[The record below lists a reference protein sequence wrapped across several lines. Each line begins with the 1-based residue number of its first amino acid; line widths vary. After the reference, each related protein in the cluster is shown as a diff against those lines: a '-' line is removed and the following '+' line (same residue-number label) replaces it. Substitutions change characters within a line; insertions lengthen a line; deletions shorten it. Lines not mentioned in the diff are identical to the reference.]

1 MKNAGKILWIISGKI
16 KDFDGFNGVVADV
29 VEMARREHA
38 TKTYWWSTSSDKSRF
53 CDLDIYDSEQAA
65 LEHIG
70 HWAPHSDE
78 FSRYASNER
87 LLILGDV
94 PHTIKD
100 ALSAMSPHYMA
111 YYGGF
116 AKDKPTGGDQL
127 SEVIW
132 SFEGRVSDKEMF
144 REAMERLTPITQA
157 ESGAI
162 MYLWCV
168 DEEDH
173 FFVLER
179 YIDSDAAMIHMENAA
194 EDGKLF
200 FGSTEVTA
208 FTIYSAITPEL
219 KDVVKELNP
228 EMMEYVAGFS
238 R

>member
-1 MKNAGKILWIISGKI
+1 MKNINKIIWLINGKI

-29 VEMARREHA
+29 VEMARSEHA
-38 TKTYWWSTSSDKSRF
+38 TKTYWWSVSKDRTKF
-53 CDLDIYDSEQAA
+53 CDLDIYDNEQAA

-78 FSRYASNER
+78 FSKYALNER

-94 PHTIKD
+94 PHSIKD
-100 ALSAMSPHYMA
+100 ALSAMNPHYMG
-111 YYGGF
+111 YFGGF
-116 AKDKPTGGDQL
+116 AKDKPSGADQL

-132 SFEGRVSDKEMF
+132 SFEGRITDKEMF
-144 REAMERLTPITQA
+144 REACDKLTPITQA
-157 ESGAI
+157 ESDSI

-179 YIDSDAAMIHMENAA
+179 YLDSEAAMVHMENSA
-194 EDGKLF
+194 EFGKLF

-208 FTIYSAITPEL
+208 FTIYSEISLEL
-219 KDVVKELNP
+219 SDLVKELNP
-228 EMMEYVAGFS
+228 EMMEAAAGFS